1 MIIMIIQEK
10 FPSQR
15 FIIFQIDI
23 SHHKLRML
31 QEKKK
36 KSIPR
41 NFIKNIRAFAIMR
54 KSYKYSYFS
63 RGGGGK
69 TNTKGNGRK
78 KCELHWNSQQHRKL

>member
-36 KSIPR
+36 KKIHPKKFHQEYQSICH
-41 NFIKNIRAFAIMR
+41 NEKI
-54 KSYKYSYFS
+54 
-63 RGGGGK
+63 
-69 TNTKGNGRK
+69 
-78 KCELHWNSQQHRKL
+78 L